1 MKLSI
6 IIVSYNTSQLTIQTL
21 DSVVASLQNDKKLLS
36 ETELFVVDNDS
47 KDDSVSK
54 LKNWKKNHKLA
65 LTLIENKQNV
75 GFAKANNQAIKQAS
89 GELILLLNSDTIVQ
103 KGALSQMVADFTPI
117 DNITSGLES
126 AGDKI
131 DRLGILAPRLL
142 NMDKTHQPQG
152 GNFPNLLTLFIQMT
166 MLDDLPMIGKYL
178 PSTQH
183 TGKSDRE
190 KSASGLL
197 PREWV
202 GGTAMMIRREMI
214 EQIGDLDENI
224 FMYGEDTEYC
234 LRAKKH
240 LWDRA
245 IDHRAKVIH
254 LGSASSSSQAA
265 IKGELKAYLYIWG
278 KHMPIWQLDVARVI
292 IKLGLILRVILFS
305 VLPKPKKRKL
315 YSDLLSEI

>member
-6 IIVSYNTSQLTIQTL
+6 IIVSYNTSDLTIQTL
-21 DSVVASLQNDKKLLS
+21 DSVVASLKDDTKLLS
-36 ETELFVVDNDS
+36 TTELFIVDNDS
-47 KDDSVSK
+47 KDDSVSRVK
-54 LKNWKKNHKLA
+54 SWKRDHKVP
-65 LTLIENKQNV
+65 LTIIENKENL
-75 GFAKANNQAIKQAS
+75 GFAKANNQAIKQAK
-89 GELILLLNSDTIVQ
+89 GELILFLNSDTIIQ
-103 KGALSQMVADFTPI
+103 KGALSQMVDDFQPI
-117 DNITSGLES
+117 DNTTSVLES

-142 NMDKTHQPQG
+142 NTDKTHQPQG

-190 KSASGLL
+190 KTVSKLKA
-197 PREWV
+197 RDWV
-202 GGTAMMIRREMI
+202 GGTAMMIRKEMI
-214 EQIGDLDENI
+214 DDIGDLDENI

-240 LWDRA
+240 LWDVA

-254 LGSASSSSQAA
+254 LGSASSSSDKA

-278 KHMPIWQLDVARVI
+278 KHMPIWQLDVARFI
-292 IKLGLILRVILFS
+292 IKLGLLLRVILFS
-305 VLPKPKKRKL
+305 ILPKPKKRKL